1 MADGHRC
8 IAGILTEKR
17 VKNMY
22 KCMKCG
28 KQFDNIEFIR
38 CPYCG
43 SKVFF
48 KTTPPIAR
56 KLKAV

>member
-1 MADGHRC
+1 LRMFA
-8 IAGILTEKR
+8 E
-17 VKNMY
+17 MF

-28 KQFDNIEFIR
+28 KNFDALEFIR

-48 KTTPPIAR
+48 KTTPPVAR
-56 KLKAV
+56 TLNTD